1 VSLVI
6 ATVGRGFIRASGIHV
21 SAVIP
26 AVGRGF
32 IRASGIHVSAV
43 IPAKAGIHVIGL
55 RT

>member
-1 VSLVI
+1 MWVAKSV
-6 ATVGRGFIRASGIHV
+6 VV
-21 SAVIP
+21 P

-32 IRASGIHVSAV
+32 IRASGIHVSIVIPAKAGIHVSIV